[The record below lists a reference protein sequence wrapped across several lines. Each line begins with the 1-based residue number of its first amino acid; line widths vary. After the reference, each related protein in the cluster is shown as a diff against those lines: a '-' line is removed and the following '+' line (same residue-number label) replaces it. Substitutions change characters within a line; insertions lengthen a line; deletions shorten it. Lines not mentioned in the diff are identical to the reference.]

1 MLRAFTF
8 NEVYFLIMAAR
19 WTVLLAVIGCLGG
32 GALGLVIAGLR
43 VSPVRTLNHLATA
56 YIQFFQ
62 GTPLLIQLFMVFYGT
77 AFIGLSP
84 DPWSAAAFTFIVNSA
99 AFFGEIFRG
108 AIESIPH
115 GQWEVS
121 RALGLRFV
129 PTLRLV
135 ILPQAVRLM
144 LPPTVGFM
152 VQIVKSTSVASL
164 IGLTELART
173 ATVINTV
180 TFEPALVFGVVAAIY
195 FSLCW
200 PLSLLSGALERRI
213 SGRLV
218 RSGPLKRGA
227 AARPLDA
234 VASGAD

>member
-1 MLRAFTF
+1 MVRDFTL
-8 NEVYFLIMAAR
+8 NEVYFLLLATR
-19 WTVLLAVIGCLGG
+19 WTVLLALIAFAGG
-32 GALGLVIAGLR
+32 GLLGLVIAGLR
-43 VSPVRTLNHLATA
+43 VSPSAILRNAAIA

-62 GTPLLIQLFMVFYGT
+62 GTPVLIQLFMVYYGT

-84 DPWSAAAFTFIVNSA
+84 DPWSAAALTFIVNSA
-99 AFFGEIFRG
+99 AFFGEIFYT
-108 AIESIPH
+108 AIESIPR

-121 RALGLRFV
+121 RALGFRFV

-152 VQIVKSTSVASL
+152 VQIIKGTSVASL

-180 TFEPALVFGVVAAIY
+180 TFEPALVFGTVAAIY
-195 FSLCW
+195 FALCW
-200 PLSLLSGALERRI
+200 PLSLLGAALERRI
-213 SGRLV
+213 LGQRQ
-218 RSGPLKRGA
+218 RTTPLGKGA
-227 AARPLDA
+227 PASPASA
-234 VASGAD
+234 VAGPD